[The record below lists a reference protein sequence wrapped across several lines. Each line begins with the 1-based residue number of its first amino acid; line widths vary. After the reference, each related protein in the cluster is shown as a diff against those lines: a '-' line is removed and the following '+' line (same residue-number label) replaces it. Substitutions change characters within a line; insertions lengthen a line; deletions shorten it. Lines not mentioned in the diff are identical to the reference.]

1 MPVNRVCT
9 RVVAGL
15 IVMGLGTG
23 CAALEPLVKV
33 AAEEF
38 IAPNLFADL
47 SSPRTSVRGVVVL
60 TTNRYVAASTDTPIR
75 LFEAGDASRQ
85 SLEPILARNEILA
98 RFHIVGRA
106 SSWDST
112 ANTQERLMVAALRTL
127 KLGGDGLLITRRS
140 EIVGAIMQNAR
151 YIGPP
156 GVEEVFYVLR
166 RIDRSDTR

>member
-23 CAALEPLVKV
+23 CGPLVELV
-33 AAEEF
+33 TVEYIVPAF
-38 IAPNLFADL
+38 IDDL
-47 SSPRTSVRGVVVL
+47 SDRRPFVRGEVVL
-60 TTNRYVAASTDTPIR
+60 TTNRYVAAPRDAPIH

-85 SLEPILARNEILA
+85 ALEPILARNEILA
-98 RFHIVGRA
+98 HFHIVGRA
-106 SSWDST
+106 RSGDST
-112 ANTQERLMVAALRTL
+112 ANTQARLMIAAARTRE
-127 KLGGDGLLITRRS
+127 LGGDGLLVTRRS
-140 EIVGAIMQNAR
+140 EIVGAMMQNAR